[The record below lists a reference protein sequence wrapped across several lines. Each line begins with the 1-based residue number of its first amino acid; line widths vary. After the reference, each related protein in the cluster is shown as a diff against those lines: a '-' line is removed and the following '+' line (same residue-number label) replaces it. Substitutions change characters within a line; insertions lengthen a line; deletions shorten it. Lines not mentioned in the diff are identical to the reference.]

1 MIYKP
6 IKESVL
12 LTRDILRGVN
22 NTVWGGAEGAQ
33 KVATSVKAGI
43 SGTDTI
49 VGISHAIEDFT
60 CQDYICFSLDCIGS
74 TSSAAGIVLGN
85 IPATKPLTT
94 VTTAITITCRG
105 VRYICKRYGLA
116 WSCAIACSSAK
127 EGGKYAIKG
136 TRYIIRKVTC

>member
-1 MIYKP
+1 MKT
-6 IKESVL
+6 IKESIVL
-12 LTRDILRGVN
+12 TKDILRGVN
-22 NTVWGGAEGAQ
+22 QTVWGGTEGVQ
-33 KVATSVKAGI
+33 KVSTSIKAGI

-116 WSCAIACSSAK
+116 WSCPVAYYGAK
-127 EGGKYAIKG
+127 QTGKYLIKG
-136 TRYIIRKVTC
+136 TRYIITKVVC

>member
-6 IKESVL
+6 VKESVVL
-12 LTRDILRGVN
+12 MKDILRGVN
-22 NTVWGGAEGAQ
+22 QTIWGGAEGIE
-33 KVATSVKAGI
+33 KVSTSIKAGI

-49 VGISHAIEDFT
+49 VGISHAIEDLT
-60 CQDYICFSLDCIGS
+60 CKDYICFSLDCIGS

-85 IPATKPLTT
+85 IPATKSFTK

-116 WSCAIACSSAK
+116 WSCAVAYSGTKAGSR
-127 EGGKYAIKG
+127 YLIKG
-136 TRYIIRKVTC
+136 TRYVITKVRC